1 MDPLIVR
8 ANSRRQL
15 NLSSRFINQQ
25 RKKIMEYT
33 AIVYE
38 VDDRVARIIL
48 NRPKKMNAISIR
60 LRKEFHDALVIAD
73 RDPEVRV
80 IVVSGAGGRA
90 FSAGFDLNDEDA
102 EVRAGGEKQRT
113 INDWKK
119 IVDDSFDFLYSPFKC
134 SKPVIAMVNGYCLGG
149 AMDFISM
156 CDLRYCSE
164 NARFGLVEVRFG
176 QPALMMSIP
185 WVMGQRCRELM
196 YTGDMFDAQEAYRLG
211 LMNRIFPKDQLEEEV
226 IRIAKRISRV
236 AMPTLVWHKRALNNT
251 MNAGGFDSALR
262 YGADAG
268 LIMENSD
275 SEFKAYAQ
283 IQLKEGTAA
292 ANQWVNSIFA
302 PFEKKD

>member
-1 MDPLIVR
+1 
-8 ANSRRQL
+8 
-15 NLSSRFINQQ
+15 
-25 RKKIMEYT
+25 MEYT
-33 AIVYE
+33 AIAYE
-38 VDDRVARIIL
+38 VDDRVARITL

-60 LRKEFHDALVIAD
+60 LRKEFHDALAVAD
-73 RDPEVRV
+73 DDPEVRV
-80 IVVSGAGGRA
+80 IVVNGAGGRA

-102 EVRAGGEKQRT
+102 EVKAGGEKQRT
-113 INDWKK
+113 VNDWKK

-156 CDLRYCSE
+156 CDLRYCSDD
-164 NARFGLVEVRFG
+164 ARFGAVEVRFG
-176 QPALMMSIP
+176 QPVMMMSIP

-196 YTGDMFDAQEAYRLG
+196 YTGDLFDAQEAYRLG
-211 LMNRIFPKDQLEEEV
+211 FVNRVYPKERLEEEV

-262 YGADAG
+262 YGAEAG

-275 SEFKAYAQ
+275 SEFKRYAQ
-283 IQLKEGTAA
+283 IQLNEGTAA

-302 PFEKKD
+302 PFEKKDD